1 MTTSTKK
8 TPRKRKHATTTYSIG
23 GVEVCRNTFQFLMG
37 ICKSTLT
44 DIIRHFDENGARPR
58 LSKKSQRPQDPHFIS
73 SEQLRRVLK
82 FIKNY
87 AEDHAIMLPGRHP
100 DHRDWH
106 VKLLPTHV

>member
-1 MTTSTKK
+1 
-8 TPRKRKHATTTYSIG
+8 
-23 GVEVCRNTFQFLMG
+23 MG
-37 ICKSTLT
+37 ICKATLT

-58 LSKKSQRPQDPHFIS
+58 LRKKSQRPQDPDFIS
-73 SEQLRRVLK
+73 SEQLCRVLE

-100 DHRDWH
+100 DHRDWL